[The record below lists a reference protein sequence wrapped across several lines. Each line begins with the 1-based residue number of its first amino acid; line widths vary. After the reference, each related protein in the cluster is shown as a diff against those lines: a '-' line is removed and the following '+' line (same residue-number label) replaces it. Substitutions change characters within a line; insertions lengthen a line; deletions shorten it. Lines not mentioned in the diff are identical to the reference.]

1 MVDIWVNVTR
11 VYIWRQNIIR
21 KSPKPPVPAKPNV
34 LYSRG
39 RFVDMVCWT
48 VG

>member
-1 MVDIWVNVTR
+1 MSIDFRDYFMVKTQPGWT
-11 VYIWRQNIIR
+11 IR
-21 KSPKPPVPAKPNV
+21 KAPKPPVPAKPNV

-39 RFVDMVCWT
+39 KFVDMVCWT